1 MQTHTAASSNETHA
15 DVYSCLY
22 PSRPMQ
28 THTAASSN
36 ETHTDAHG
44 SRLTIAAFQLVVGQ
58 TDVLEQDPQ

>member
-1 MQTHTAASSNETHA
+1 MQTHIAASSHDTHA
-15 DVYSCLY
+15 DAQSSLY
-22 PSRPMQ
+22 PTRPMQ

-58 TDVLEQDPQ
+58 TDVFEQDPQ